1 MISDPLS
8 LILLPTLRCN
18 ARCDYCFENRKESV
32 LSTDQFSVLL
42 DKVLDHMDENGIAVL
57 NIHWQGGEVMTLSPE
72 WLSRAHEIIL
82 RASEKT
88 KKEVRN
94 HIQSNMIGYS
104 PAWNGILRSMF
115 GNSVGT
121 SLDFPN
127 LHRKLP
133 TGGTK
138 DYDDLLLRNIRMAQ
152 DADILLGAIAVPN
165 EKTFQA
171 GAGQFYSHFT
181 EEVGMTDF
189 QVNTPFPGGLS
200 SESKKGF
207 PLDTEELTRFL
218 IDLID
223 VWMAR
228 GYEKGVRIGPFD
240 KLVDYFTEGDRGL
253 VCIWRNNCA
262 DEFFC
267 IGPNGDM
274 SQCDCWAASY
284 PEFGFGNI
292 FDDKSLSEILKASTA
307 RQRFLDRPGFLVQ
320 QEACQE
326 CRYLSLCHGGCP
338 VRAYTV
344 SGDLMAR
351 DPYCE
356 TYKAIFSHME
366 TVSSKLAMGRTRQS
380 SELRHP
386 ELHEPGHGKASSKSL
401 PFPAR

>member
-18 ARCDYCFENRKESV
+18 ARCDYCFENKKESV
-32 LSTDQFSVLL
+32 LSPDQLSVILR
-42 DKVLDHMDENGIAVL
+42 KVLDHMDENGIGTL

-72 WLSRAHEIIL
+72 WFSRAHEIIL
-82 RASEKT
+82 RTSEKR

-94 HIQSNMIGYS
+94 YIQSNMIGYS
-104 PAWNGILRSMF
+104 RTWDDILREMF
-115 GNSVGT
+115 GKSVGT

-133 TGGTK
+133 AGGAK
-138 DYDDLLLRNIRMAQ
+138 GYDDLLLRNIRKAQ
-152 DADILLGAIAVPN
+152 DADILLGVIAIPN

-171 GAGQFYSHFT
+171 GAEQFYFHYT
-181 EEVGMTDF
+181 EELGIIDF
-189 QVNTPFPGGLS
+189 QVNTPFPGGVS
-200 SESKKGF
+200 SDSKKGF
-207 PLDTEELTRFL
+207 PLDTDELTRFL

-223 VWMAR
+223 VWIAH
-228 GYEKGVRIGPFD
+228 GYEKGIRLGPFD
-240 KLVDYFTEGDRGL
+240 KLIDYFTEGDQGL
-253 VCIWRNNCA
+253 VCMWRSNCA

-267 IGPNGDM
+267 IDPGGYV

-284 PEFGFGNI
+284 PDFRFGNI
-292 FDDKSLSEILKASTA
+292 FDCDSLSEMLRISTA
-307 RQRFLDRPGFLVQ
+307 RQRFLDRPGLLVQ

-344 SGDLMAR
+344 SGNLITR

-356 TYKAIFSHME
+356 TYKAIFNYME
-366 TVSSKLAMGRTRQS
+366 TVSSKLAMRRS
-380 SELRHP
+380 RRN
-386 ELHEPGHGKASSKSL
+386 
-401 PFPAR
+401 FPSAH